1 MNDNKKHMNIKSWS
15 EEDQP
20 REKLL
25 LKGVASLSDAELI
38 AILIGSGS
46 KEVSAV
52 DLARMIL
59 NDTGNKLSNLGKRTV
74 AELMKY
80 KGIGEAKAIAIVS
93 CMELGR
99 RRRLQDPTTIKSIS
113 SSRDAYNLIGPQ
125 LMDLSHEEFWI
136 LLLNKGMRLIK
147 KVHIGIGGVG
157 GVVVDKAIIFKHAI
171 EHLASS
177 IILVHNHPSGRL
189 VPSREDD
196 QITLE
201 LVQGARLLGLKISD
215 HIIIGGDHY
224 FSYLDEGKL

>member
-1 MNDNKKHMNIKSWS
+1 MNDKKNHLNIKSWS
-15 EEDQP
+15 EADRP

-46 KEVSAV
+46 REVSAV
-52 DLARMIL
+52 DLSRIIL
-59 NDTGNKLSNLGKRTV
+59 KDTGNDLSILGKRTV

-80 KGIGEAKAIAIVS
+80 KGIGEAKAITIIS

-99 RRRLQDPTTIKSIS
+99 RRRLHDPASIKSINS
-113 SSRDAYNLIGPQ
+113 SKDAYNLIGPQ

-189 VPSREDD
+189 VPSKEDD
-196 QITLE
+196 QITSE
-201 LVQGARLLGLKISD
+201 LVQGARLLGLRISD
-215 HIIIGGDHY
+215 HIIIGGDNY